1 MPTTAGIAGRLV
13 VRLCVDRFRPLTHRP
28 VRYRPMPRIA
38 CRPPGARRA
47 APFLAAT
54 LAAAI
59 ACTGGRAREV
69 PPSSVPETPPTGA
82 TEPAPARPDIVLVL
96 TDDQRWDELASMPS
110 VQRLLVAHGTTFTN
124 AFTTDPLCC
133 PSRASI
139 LTGTYPHTTGV
150 YRNSGRHGGWAA
162 FRGRAEASTIAT
174 WLQDGGYRTAM
185 FGKYFNG
192 YRTTQI
198 PPGWDRIMALT
209 SPGPGYVDYA
219 VNDDG
224 TEVRYGTSP
233 ADYATDVF
241 ARGAVDLI
249 RTTPEDQPLFVYFA
263 PSAPHLPALPAPRHE
278 VAGVGT
284 PVRSPAVNEADV
296 SDKPAHMRALGQLP
310 QGVLDEVAVRR
321 ARSLLAVD
329 DAVADMVGA
338 LRRAG
343 RLGRTLFV
351 FASDNGVAIGEH
363 RWRYKLT
370 PYEESIRIPLVVR
383 YDAIDAPPS
392 IDLLALNIDL
402 APTFADVAGI
412 TPSSP
417 VEGKSMLPLLR
428 GHDDGWR
435 RDFLIENLFI
445 RRGDDVPVIP
455 TYCGVR
461 TARWKLVHYDTG
473 ELELYD
479 LAVDPYELENL
490 ARVPVHDGVIERLDA
505 RLRTLC
511 DPPPPGFSF

>member
-1 MPTTAGIAGRLV
+1 MPTISGIAGRLFM
-13 VRLCVDRFRPLTHRP
+13 RLCFDRSRSLAHRL

-54 LAAAI
+54 LVAAI

-82 TEPAPARPDIVLVL
+82 TGSIAERPDIVLVL
-96 TDDQRWDELASMPS
+96 TDDQRWDELVGMPS
-110 VQRLLVAHGTTFTN
+110 IQRLLVAHGTNFTN

-150 YRNSGRHGGWAA
+150 YRNNGRHGGWTA
-162 FRGRAEASTIAT
+162 FRERAEASTIAT
-174 WLQDGGYRTAM
+174 WLQNGGYHTAM

-192 YRTTQI
+192 YRTTEI
-198 PPGWDRIMALT
+198 PPGWDRIIALT

-224 TEVRYGTSP
+224 TEVQYGTGP

-241 ARGAVDLI
+241 ARGAVDFI

-278 VAGVGT
+278 TADVGT
-284 PVRSPAVNEADV
+284 PIRSPAVNETDV
-296 SDKPAHMRALGQLP
+296 SDKPAHIRALGQLA
-310 QGVLDEVAVRR
+310 QGVLDGVAVRR

-329 DAVADMVGA
+329 DAVADMIGA
-338 LRRAG
+338 LRRSG

-383 YDAIDAPPS
+383 YDAVDAPPS

-417 VEGKSMLPLLR
+417 VEGTSLLPLLR
-428 GHDDGWR
+428 GRSDGWR
-435 RDFLIENLFI
+435 RDFLIENLVI
-445 RRGDDVPVIP
+445 RRGNDEPVVP
-455 TYCGVR
+455 TYCGIR

-479 LAVDPYELENL
+479 LTADPYELENL
-490 ARVPVHDGVIERLDA
+490 AHGSGRDGVIERLDA
-505 RLRTLC
+505 RLRKLC

>member
-1 MPTTAGIAGRLV
+1 
-13 VRLCVDRFRPLTHRP
+13 
-28 VRYRPMPRIA
+28 MPRTA
-38 CRPPGARRA
+38 CGRPRVRRA
-47 APFLAAT
+47 VLLLLAAT
-54 LAAAI
+54 LVLAV
-59 ACTGGRAREV
+59 ACTGGRAREA
-69 PPSSVPETPPTGA
+69 PSSDPTDPSGPTVGA
-82 TEPAPARPDIVLVL
+82 TGPDGERPNIVLVL
-96 TDDQRWDELASMPS
+96 TDDQRWDSLAEMPS

-162 FRGRAEASTIAT
+162 FREHAEASTIAT
-174 WLQDGGYRTAM
+174 WLRDGGYRTAM

-192 YRTTQI
+192 YRTTEI

-209 SPGPGYVDYA
+209 SPGPGYFDYA

-224 TEVRYGTSP
+224 VEVEHGSRP

-241 ARGAVDLI
+241 ARGAVDFI

-263 PSAPHLPALPAPRHE
+263 PSAPHLPALPAPRHDDAP
-278 VAGVGT
+278 VGV
-284 PVRSPAVNEADV
+284 PIRSPAVNETDV
-296 SDKPAHMRALGQLP
+296 SDKPDYIRALGPLP
-310 QGVLDEVAVRR
+310 QGVLDGVAVRR

-329 DAVADMVGA
+329 DAVADMVEA
-338 LRRAG
+338 LRRTG

-370 PYEESIRIPLVVR
+370 PYEESVRIPLVVR
-383 YDAIDAPPS
+383 FDAIDTPAS

-402 APTFADVAGI
+402 APTFAAAAGI
-412 TPSSP
+412 TPGSP
-417 VEGKSMLPLLR
+417 VEGRSLLPLLR
-428 GHDDGWR
+428 GRADGWR
-435 RDFLIENLFI
+435 RSFLIENLEV
-445 RRGDDVPVIP
+445 RRSNEEPEVP
-455 TYCGVR
+455 TYCGLR
-461 TARWKLVHYDTG
+461 TPRWKYVHYDTG

-479 LAVDPYELENL
+479 LASDPFELENL
-490 ARVPVHDGVIERLDA
+490 ARVPVRGGVMERLEA
-505 RLRTLC
+505 RLRRLC